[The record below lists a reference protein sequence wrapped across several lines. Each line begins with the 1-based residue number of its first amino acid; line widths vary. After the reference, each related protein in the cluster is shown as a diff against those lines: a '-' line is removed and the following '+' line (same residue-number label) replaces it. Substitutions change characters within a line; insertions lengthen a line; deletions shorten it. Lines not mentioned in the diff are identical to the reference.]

1 MSNHD
6 NQIPVIYDQAIKRYK
21 KITNKE
27 LNDVEFLKK
36 IRNVED
42 LIKEVDEKNK
52 AFANFRK
59 KRQIF
64 FEVLRGAM
72 KPLELFG
79 NITAGGACTL
89 FPPSSFVFGAVI
101 LLINAAKGTTASY
114 DAIQDL
120 MMTLKVWQFA
130 IEI

>member
-42 LIKEVDEKNK
+42 LIKEVDERNK

-72 KPLELFG
+72 KPLELVG
-79 NITAGGACTL
+79 NIAAAGACTL
-89 FPPSSFVFGAVI
+89 FPPSSFVFGAAI
-101 LLINAAKGTTASY
+101 LLINAAKGTAASY
-114 DAIQDL
+114 DAIQD
-120 MMTLKVWQFA
+120 
-130 IEI
+130 